1 MSFNVFKPNAI
12 DNFVLFYAG
21 NRSVN
26 VKKNVKEKE
35 NANGNVSEK
44 EKENVSANVNGKE
57 RGNVK
62 ESEKEGITFEFQR
75 NR

>member
-1 MSFNVFKPNAI
+1 M
-12 DNFVLFYAG
+12 
-21 NRSVN
+21 
-26 VKKNVKEKE
+26 KKNVKEKE

-62 ESEKEGITFEFQR
+62 ESEKEGITFEFQ
-75 NR
+75 